1 MPKTAKAPKAKSL
14 LVEVLTEELP
24 PKALRTFDLNFYSSV
39 FDELKKLGFVAPT
52 VVPQHFATPR
62 RLAAVIDRV
71 RDKQSEQSV
80 ERRGPAVS
88 AGLDASGNPTPAL
101 LGFAKSC
108 GVAVETLQRT
118 KDAKG
123 EYFIFRTTK
132 PGEPLE
138 RHLAGIVQKALEKLP
153 IPKLMRWG
161 DGDAQFVRPVHGL
174 VMLHG
179 ERVVPGTVFGL
190 NSGRRTR
197 GHRFA
202 GKDEIIFK
210 NADEYE
216 ARLRKDGMVVA
227 NYEARKSQMEKELR
241 SRAARLGASLG
252 APEEIAFLLDE
263 VTALIE
269 QPSIYLGEFD
279 RAFLEVPQECL
290 VLTMRQNQKYFPLFT
305 KDGRLLSKFLI
316 VSNIKVPSP
325 GEIVAGNK
333 RVLRARLADAKFFYD
348 QDRKTRLEARVP
360 KLAGVVYH
368 GKLGNQLE
376 RVKRIQLLA
385 GFIAREIGVDPMP
398 TERAAWLSKADLL
411 TEMVGEFPEL
421 QGIMGRDYALHDEE
435 PAQVADAIEAHY
447 RPRFSGDTLPQDNVG
462 AAVALADK
470 LDALAGLFGIGQV
483 PTGDKDPFGLRRAA
497 LGVVRILIERSLP
510 LNVMKLSEKAQSG
523 FAGKTSADVSMN
535 LYAFLI
541 DRLRPYLRE
550 RACTP
555 DEIDAV
561 LAISPTR
568 LDQILP
574 RLDAVK
580 RFRALPEGLAL
591 SAANKRLRNI
601 LRQAFP
607 DLHLGADGYE
617 TRQSGGAGI
626 ARNSALLRE
635 EAERTLDR
643 ELGSAISDL
652 EPLLRESDYVA
663 ALKRLATLRPTVD
676 DFFDRVMVM
685 VDDDNLRNNRLA
697 LLRDL
702 GNLFLRVADVSR
714 LQS

>member
-1 MPKTAKAPKAKSL
+1 MPKADKAPKAKSL
-14 LVEVLTEELP
+14 LVELLTEELP
-24 PKALRTFDLNFYSSV
+24 PKALSTFDLNFYSSV
-39 FDELKKLGFVAPT
+39 FDDLKKLGFVAPT
-52 VVPQHFATPR
+52 VVPRHFATPR
-62 RLAAVIDRV
+62 RLAVVIPRV
-71 RDKQSEQSV
+71 RDKQSEQSI
-80 ERRGPAVS
+80 ERRGPAVN
-88 AGLDASGNPTPAL
+88 AGLDANGNPTSAL

-108 GVAVETLQRT
+108 GVAVEALQRT

-123 EYFIFRTTK
+123 EYFVFRTAK

-138 RHLAGIVQKALEKLP
+138 RHLAGIVQTALEKLP
-153 IPKLMRWG
+153 IPKVMRWG
-161 DGDAQFVRPVHGL
+161 DNDAQFVRPVHGL

-179 ERVVPGTVFGL
+179 ERVVPGIVFGL

-227 NYEARKSQMEKELR
+227 NFETRKSQVEKELR

-252 APEEIAFLLDE
+252 ALEEIAFLLDE

-279 RAFLEVPQECL
+279 RAFLEVPEECL
-290 VLTMRQNQKYFPLFT
+290 VLTLRQNQKYFPLFT

-316 VSNIKVPSP
+316 VSNIRVPSP
-325 GEIVAGNK
+325 GEIVAGNE

-385 GFIAREIGVDPMP
+385 GMIAREIGADPTP
-398 TERAAWLSKADLL
+398 AERAAWLSKADLL

-421 QGIMGRDYALHDEE
+421 QGIMGRYYALHDTE

-447 RPRFSGDTLPQDNVG
+447 RPRFAGDTLPQDNVG

-470 LDALAGLFGIGQV
+470 LDALAGLFGIGQI

-523 FAGKTSADVSMN
+523 FAGKTSTDVSMN
-535 LYAFLI
+535 LYAFLM

-550 RACTP
+550 RAYTP

-561 LAISPTR
+561 LAINPTR

-591 SAANKRLRNI
+591 SAANKRIRNI

-607 DLHLGADGYE
+607 NLHLGSDGYE
-617 TRQSGGAGI
+617 TRQSGNVGI

-635 EAERTLDR
+635 DAERTLDR

-652 EPLLRESDYVA
+652 EPLLRERDYVA

-685 VDDDNLRNNRLA
+685 VDDDTLRNNRLA

-702 GNLFLRVADVSR
+702 GNLFLRIADVSR